1 MFQKIKERTFPF
13 LIALSA
19 LSVSVSAAYYSV
31 TGLGMLFAG
40 ARLAVMVLASCLEIA
55 KLIIASLLYQY
66 RKTLPKLLKIYL
78 TISAVVLVLITSAGI
93 YGFLSSSYQT
103 TKDQSTIVESKIAAL
118 ESKKKLF
125 EETRDNIL
133 KEKQSIANLQ
143 GTLSQASTT
152 QYTDK
157 KGNLVIK
164 SNNAAIKNIES
175 ASQSNEKL
183 SSKIDIINDSIFA
196 IESKILE
203 IKTTAVGQSELGP
216 LKYVSSLTGIE
227 MDKIINWYILV
238 IIFVF
243 DPLAISLVIASNFA
257 FSQINKKQETIVES
271 QPVYTPKTE
280 EPVVE
285 PQENIYGENTNFPTK
300 NNKFINILNNI
311 TKNNP
316 KDEDTIRYF

>member
-1 MFQKIKERTFPF
+1 
-13 LIALSA
+13 
-19 LSVSVSAAYYSV
+19 
-31 TGLGMLFAG
+31 
-40 ARLAVMVLASCLEIA
+40 MVLASCLEIA

-164 SNNAAIKNIES
+164 SNNATIKNIES

-216 LKYVSSLTGIE
+216 LKYISSLTGIE

-257 FSQINKKQETIVES
+257 FSQINKKPETIVES